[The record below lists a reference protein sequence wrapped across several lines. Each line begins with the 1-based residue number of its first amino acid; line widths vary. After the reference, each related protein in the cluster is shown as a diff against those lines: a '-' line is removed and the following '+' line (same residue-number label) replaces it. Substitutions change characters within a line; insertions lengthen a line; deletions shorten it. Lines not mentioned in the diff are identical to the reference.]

1 MDKVYCLWRAVRY
14 EGKGLIGLYKD
25 QQSAI
30 AAAKAYVEES
40 YRRGSIRSNAV
51 TTGRS
56 TSVVCVL
63 SAIFATSRPR

>member
-1 MDKVYCLWRAVRY
+1 MDKVYCLWREVRY

-40 YRRGSIRSNAV
+40 YKDWEVDTQADYPLWTDGWDTDLWV
-51 TTGRS
+51 MDEL
-56 TSVVCVL
+56 VK
-63 SAIFATSRPR
+63 